1 MYVELILNLS
11 LLVAISVV
19 SIFISQRWTRGNRT
33 GAVIQGVLFGLAAVF
48 GMLKPLVLGPGLIF
62 DGRSVMLSLCAL
74 FFGPWAAI
82 PSVLM
87 TSACRLWLGG
97 GGTLMGVMVILSSA
111 GIGMFFHFRWK
122 PQANPPSLLML
133 YLFGVAVHIV
143 MIGLIFTLPGNTV
156 LSVLQRIGPPVIL
169 LYPLATVLAGKILS
183 DHWVSLNYME
193 KLQSSERKYK
203 ELVENA
209 NSIILRWDR
218 SGKITFMNEY
228 ALNFFGFSQDEI
240 IGRNAI
246 GTIVPSSDSSGND
259 LSQMIL
265 DIVAHPERYSTNE
278 NENMKK
284 DGTRVWVAWTN
295 KPITDS
301 NGNLTEILCVGNDI
315 SGRKRAEEELRRT
328 QAILQAAMD
337 QSPAGIA
344 IADAPDGTLRYVN
357 DAGLLIR
364 GGDRNAI
371 VNGVGINQ
379 YVASWQLMGLD
390 GTPLKPDEVPLARA
404 ILFGEICSREFIIH
418 RADKDNRIVSANAS
432 PIKDANGKVV
442 AGIVVFTDITDHKLA
457 EEAVRFERDRAQEY
471 LDTVEAIIVVL
482 DSKGC
487 VSMINQKG
495 CRLLGYSEDE
505 LMGRQW
511 FATCLPQ
518 PEGMEKILPQF
529 LKMMEGEIGG
539 AEYLENAVM
548 TRNGEL
554 RHIAWHNRL
563 LKDKDGRTTGTL
575 SAGEDITERKIAK
588 DAVRESQELLSM
600 FIRQSPIY
608 AFIKEVKRNESRV
621 IYASEN
627 FYQMIGI
634 PATDMAGKTMEEL
647 FPAEMAAKIT
657 SDDWNVVENGMT
669 LKIDEDF
676 NGRSY
681 TSIKFPIVQGGKT
694 LLAGYTIDLTERK
707 KAEAEREKLEKQLQ
721 QSQKMEA
728 IGQLAGGIA
737 HDFNNM
743 LSVINGYS
751 DMLLRKVPESD
762 PKHELIREIN
772 MAGARSADL
781 TQQLLAFARKQ
792 TIAPK
797 VLDLNDTVV
806 GMLKMLQRLIGEN
819 IELLW
824 KPDANPWKVKMDP
837 SQINQLLA
845 NLLVNARDA
854 ISVSGRVI
862 IETRKAAID
871 EAFCEIHPDSVPGK
885 YVVLSVSDNGCGMGR
900 ETMEHIFEPFY
911 TTKRIGE
918 GTGLGLATVFGIVK
932 QNNGFINVY
941 SEPGNG
947 SIFKIYIPRHF
958 SEEEETDKESQ
969 APKIIAGTETV
980 LLVEDEDALL
990 QFTKILLEQMGYT
1003 VLTANAPGHAV
1014 KLAEEH
1020 DGEIHILMT
1029 DVVMPEM
1036 SGRSLSE
1043 TIISK
1048 RPGIKCLFMSGYTA
1062 DIIAHNGILDK
1073 GIHFLEK
1080 PFTAEELSTKLRE
1093 TLSS

>member
-19 SIFISQRWTRGNRT
+19 SSLISQRWTRGNRT
-33 GAVIQGVLFGLAAVF
+33 GAIIQGVLFGFAAVF

-87 TSACRLWLGG
+87 TSACRLWIGG
-97 GGTLMGVMVILSSA
+97 GGTLMGVMVILTSA

-122 PQANPPSLLML
+122 PQANPPSVLML
-133 YLFGVAVHIV
+133 YLFGIAVHIV

-156 LSVLQRIGPPVIL
+156 FSVLQLIGPPVIL
-169 LYPLATVLAGKILS
+169 LYPLATILAGKILS

-193 KLQSSERKYK
+193 KLYSSERNYK

-218 SGKITFMNEY
+218 RGKITFMNEY
-228 ALNFFGFSQDEI
+228 ALNFFGYSKDEI
-240 IGRNAI
+240 IGRNAV

-265 DIVAHPERYSTNE
+265 DIAAYPKRYQTNE

-284 DGTRVWVAWTN
+284 DGTRVWIAWTN
-295 KPITDS
+295 KPLKDD
-301 NGNLTEILCVGNDI
+301 NGKHTEILCVGNDI
-315 SGRKRAEEELRRT
+315 TERKRTEEELRKT

-364 GGDRNAI
+364 GGDRNSI

-404 ILFGEICSREFIIH
+404 IMFGETCSREFIIH
-418 RADKDNRIVSANAS
+418 RANNDNRIVSANAA
-432 PIKDANGKVV
+432 PIKDPNGKTV
-442 AGIVVFTDITDHKLA
+442 AGIVVFTDITDRMRS
-457 EEAVRFERDRAQEY
+457 EEAVRSERDRAQEY
-471 LDTVEAIIVVL
+471 LDIVEAIIIVL
-482 DSKGC
+482 NSDGC
-487 VSMINQKG
+487 ISLINQKG

-505 LMGRQW
+505 LIGRQW
-511 FATCLPQ
+511 FTTCLPQ
-518 PEGMEKILPQF
+518 PEGTERILPHF
-529 LKMMEGEIGG
+529 LELMEGKINGS
-539 AEYLENAVM
+539 EYFENSVID
-548 TRNGEL
+548 RKGVL
-554 RHIAWHNRL
+554 HQIAWHNRL
-563 LKDKDGRTTGTL
+563 LKDKKGTVIGTL
-575 SAGEDITERKIAK
+575 SAGEDITERRKAENAEK
-588 DAVRESQELLSM
+588 ESQELLSL

-608 AFIKEVKRNESRV
+608 AFIKEVKPNESRV
-621 IYASEN
+621 VHASDN
-627 FYQMIGI
+627 FQQMIGVSSS
-634 PATDMAGKTMEEL
+634 DMLGKTMEEL
-647 FPAEMAAKIT
+647 FPPALAAKIT
-657 SDDWNVVENGMT
+657 SDDWKVVENGVT
-669 LKIDEDF
+669 LKLDEEF
-676 NGRSY
+676 NGRNY
-681 TSIKFPIVQGGKT
+681 NSIKFPIVQGCKT
-694 LLAGYTIDLTERK
+694 MLAGYTIDLTEYK
-707 KAEAEREKLEKQLQ
+707 QAEAAREKLEAQLH

-751 DMLLRKVPESD
+751 EMLLKKTPASD
-762 PKHELIREIN
+762 PKYELIREIN
-772 MAGARSADL
+772 KAGERSAAL

-792 TIAPK
+792 TISPK
-797 VLDLNDTVV
+797 VLDLNDTVA

-824 KPDANPWKVKMDP
+824 KPEANPWDVKMDP

-854 ISVSGRVI
+854 ISTSGRVI
-862 IETRKAAID
+862 IETGKARLD
-871 EAFCEIHPDSVPGK
+871 EAFCQMHPDSAPGK
-885 YVVLSVSDNGCGMGR
+885 YAVLSVSDNGCGMSK
-900 ETMEHIFEPFY
+900 ETIEHIFEPFF
-911 TTKRIGE
+911 TTKKVGE

-941 SEPGNG
+941 SECGKG
-947 SIFKIYIPRHF
+947 SVFKIYIPRHV
-958 SEEEETDKESQ
+958 TDKAGIVEESENH
-969 APKIIAGTETV
+969 KIIAGTETV
-980 LLVEDEDALL
+980 LLVEDEEALL
-990 QFTKILLEQMGYT
+990 RFTKIVLEQMGYT
-1003 VLTANAPGHAV
+1003 VLTANSPGEAI
-1014 KLAEEH
+1014 KLAEQH
-1020 DGEIHILMT
+1020 KGDIHALIT
-1029 DVVMPEM
+1029 DVVMPGM
-1036 SGRSLSE
+1036 SGLSLSE
-1043 TIISK
+1043 LITRK
-1048 RPGIKCLFMSGYTA
+1048 RPDIKLLFISGYTA
-1062 DIIAHNGILDK
+1062 DIIAHNGILDQ

-1080 PFTAEELSTKLRE
+1080 PFTAEELSAKLRE
-1093 TLSS
+1093 TLSY